1 MARVRQHLFHEWKT
15 HLDEADRL
23 MLDSDDRSVRSPQ
36 TSVSQETVPRP
47 AGKAA
52 VPYDGTIRLVGHR
65 VREVKS
71 GVVQV
76 EAQIT
81 CEGRTF
87 NGAASGP
94 VEVPDRLRVPALATL
109 RALDACLQIFYLGT
123 SEPSLVLDSVVEVS
137 VGDFPVAVVMITAS
151 ERTSTTPLVAACPL
165 VGMSDLAIILA
176 TLQATTRTVSHWLAV
191 GARSPVT
198 REEDRPQ

>member
-1 MARVRQHLFHEWKT
+1 
-15 HLDEADRL
+15 
-23 MLDSDDRSVRSPQ
+23 MLDPDDRSF
-36 TSVSQETVPRP
+36 VSRTTGAPKGRHAP
-47 AGKAA
+47 PPGKAD

-65 VREVKS
+65 VREVDN
-71 GVVQV
+71 GMVQV

-94 VEVPDRLRVPALATL
+94 VSAADRLRIPALATL
-109 RALDACLQIFYLGT
+109 RALDACLQIFYLGY
-123 SEPSLVLDSVVEVS
+123 SDPALVLDNVIEVS

-151 ERTSTTPLVAACPL
+151 EKSNPTPLVAACPL

-176 TLQATTRTVSHWLAV
+176 TLQATARTVSHWLTWGDRTTSV
-191 GARSPVT
+191 EGQ
-198 REEDRPQ
+198 DRPQ